1 MPLYEQEQNRP
12 LPVRRTA
19 YAQLTPEQKQ
29 RRQMLAALGLL
40 LLVLCLVIVKDR
52 DFWFPPTPLAQ
63 TFHASQTVAT
73 VSQSPTPAATTKDR
87 HKAAQ
92 KVKSSTAA
100 VPSEVSSKAPIAPV
114 VTNRA
119 VLPPLEIEVIAGN
132 RREAVQEK
140 NNSIN
145 MDMGAAG
152 SSEAASTPTTHEVV
166 SNASQNTERVQLST
180 DTAQVVTHP
189 VEPNYPM
196 LAKQMKVQGSV
207 VLEAL
212 IGKDGKIQ
220 DLRTVS
226 GPSILS
232 SAAREAVQQW
242 RFKPYYQAGQAVETV
257 ARITVN
263 FTISAN

>member
-19 YAQLTPEQKQ
+19 PVQLTNEQKQ
-29 RRQMLAALGLL
+29 RRQMLMALGLL
-40 LLVLCLVIVKDR
+40 LLVLGLVIVKDR
-52 DFWFPPTPLAQ
+52 DFWFPPLAQ
-63 TFHASQTVAT
+63 TSHASSTIAAALPST
-73 VSQSPTPAATTKDR
+73 TPVPIAKDR
-87 HKAAQ
+87 HKPVQ

-100 VPSEVSSKAPIAPV
+100 VSSELSADAPIAPV

-132 RREAVQEK
+132 RRETAQEK
-140 NNSIN
+140 NSSIN
-145 MDMGAAG
+145 MDMGG
-152 SSEAASTPTTHEVV
+152 SSEPPTTATTHEVV
-166 SNASQNTERVQLST
+166 NNASQSTERVQLST
-180 DTAQVVTHP
+180 DTTQVVTHP
-189 VEPNYPM
+189 VEPNYPL
-196 LAKQMKVQGSV
+196 LAKEMKVQGSV